1 MNRLIFLFLS
11 ILFLNFSGFS
21 QEISLS
27 VLNNNK
33 GQDSQWILYKNND
46 EALYKII
53 TNKALGMLEKRQERI
68 QQLQTK
74 DDWLSYQKKTR
85 QVFGASLK
93 KFRKTPLNAK
103 ITGTIEKDNFTVEK
117 VIFESHPEFYVTGC
131 MFLPKN
137 RQNPAP
143 AVIYVSGHT
152 ELGFRSET
160 YQRVILNLVQK
171 GFIVFAIDPIGQGER
186 LQYLNQ
192 ETGKSKIGG
201 STTEHSYAGAQTLL
215 TGTSLSDYFIWDGV
229 RAIDYLETRAE
240 VDANRIGI
248 TGRSGG
254 GTQSAL
260 IAAFD
265 KRIYAA
271 APECYITN
279 FTRLLQSIG
288 PQDAEQNPYHF
299 IKNGLDHPD
308 LIHMRAPKPTLIV
321 TTTHD
326 FFSQQ
331 GARETFAETQKSY
344 TAVGEANNI
353 RFTEDFGGH
362 ESTKKNRE
370 TVYAFFQ
377 EHLKNPGNN
386 TDNDVKTF
394 KVEELWVTPTG
405 QLGSSLK
412 GKTVYDLNQEYFS
425 EKELSQA
432 ELKQKVKEI
441 SGIEFSRKHTS
452 AVFTGEIDTEN
463 YKIQKYFLE
472 NDHKDFVL
480 PFFKIKGNNTDSNKL
495 LVWINSDGKEKIM
508 NSTLLTKFLDLGYTI
523 VSADLPGTGE
533 LKDSGFRGDGFVQ
546 NIPFN
551 YTFVANLV
559 GISVTGIQAEAI
571 DLITQYLVSDY
582 PGTTFD
588 VFADGSISEAVLHYS
603 VLKNPFDK
611 IILNK
616 SIQSYRD
623 LIQTKYYNP
632 KQAFSVAPGCS
643 TYYDIDKLV
652 SVLSPGIKRT
662 NILNAEGEIITNQ
675 KTDSQIISLFQL

>member
-11 ILFLNFSGFS
+11 TLFFNFSGSS
-21 QEISLS
+21 QEVSLS
-27 VLNNNK
+27 VFNNGEGQENK
-33 GQDSQWILYKNND
+33 WILYKNND

-53 TNKALGMLEKRQERI
+53 TDKALGMLEKRQERI
-68 QQLQTK
+68 QQLQTRE
-74 DDWLSYQKKTR
+74 DWLNYQKKT
-85 QVFGASLK
+85 QEVFGSSLK
-93 KFRKTPLNAK
+93 KFQKTPLNAK

-117 VIFESHPEFYVTGC
+117 IIFESHPEFYVTGC

-254 GTQSAL
+254 GTQTAL

-288 PQDAEQNPYHF
+288 PQDAEQNPYQF
-299 IKNGLDHPD
+299 LKNGLDHPD

-344 TAVGEANNI
+344 TALGKASNI

-377 EHLKNPGNN
+377 EHLRNPGDN
-386 TDNDVKTF
+386 TDNNVNTF
-394 KVEELWVTPTG
+394 EVEELWVTPTG

-425 EKELSQA
+425 GKELSQT

-441 SGIEFSRKHTS
+441 SGIEFSRKLTA
-452 AVFTGEIDTEN
+452 AVFTGEVDAKS

-472 NDHKDFVL
+472 NNSKDFAL
-480 PFFKIKGNNTDSNKL
+480 PLFKIKSKNTDADKIL
-495 LVWINSDGKEKIM
+495 IWLDSDGKEAIA
-508 NSTLLTKFLDLGYTI
+508 NSALLPKFLGLGYTI
-523 VSADLPGTGE
+523 ISADLPGTGE
-533 LKDSGFRGDGFVQ
+533 LKDPEFRGDGFVQ
-546 NIPFN
+546 NVPFN

-559 GISVTGIQAEAI
+559 GTSVTGVQAEAI
-571 DLITQYLVSDY
+571 DLIAQYLVSEN
-582 PGTTFD
+582 PGTTCD
-588 VFADGSISEAVLHYS
+588 VFANGTVSEAVLHYS

-611 IILNK
+611 IILNE
-616 SIQSYRD
+616 SLQSYRD
-623 LIQTKYYNP
+623 LIQIKYYNP
-632 KQAFSVAPGCS
+632 KQAFSVAPGCLP
-643 TYYDIDKLV
+643 YYDIDELI
-652 SVLSPGIKRT
+652 SVSPGVKRT

-675 KTDSQIISLFQL
+675 KTDSQIISLF